1 MSSSALLVCELTDT
15 DIYVIIVKVL
25 RQVLVP
31 LLVTAALYLYLG
43 RGWGSGAA
51 EVESTRIFTSTFY
64 LAPVTLLPAG
74 IIILFSMLRIR
85 VELTMLVSIVA
96 AAAICVVY
104 QDMGIIQVMDVMV
117 RGYHARDL
125 QLAALI
131 DGGGLKSMVSIGAI
145 VAISSAYFG
154 IFSATNLLSN
164 LKQWV
169 LGLASRSNVF
179 FVTVLVSFITCAISC
194 NQTLATM
201 LTCEM
206 TKTLTEKKE
215 TLAVNLEMSP
225 QHWRS
230 FPFQTTNPGT

>member
-1 MSSSALLVCELTDT
+1 MSWS
-15 DIYVIIVKVL
+15 
-25 RQVLVP
+25 
-31 LLVTAALYLYLG
+31 
-43 RGWGSGAA
+43 
-51 EVESTRIFTSTFY
+51 
-64 LAPVTLLPAG
+64 
-74 IIILFSMLRIR
+74 
-85 VELTMLVSIVA
+85 
-96 AAAICVVY
+96 
-104 QDMGIIQVMDVMV
+104 

-206 TKTLTEKKE
+206 TKTLTEKRRRW
-215 TLAVNLEMSP
+215 
-225 QHWRS
+225 Q
-230 FPFQTTNPGT
+230 

>member
-96 AAAICVVY
+96 AAAICVV
-104 QDMGIIQVMDVMV
+104 Q
-117 RGYHARDL
+117 
-125 QLAALI
+125 
-131 DGGGLKSMVSIGAI
+131 
-145 VAISSAYFG
+145 F
-154 IFSATNLLSN
+154 
-164 LKQWV
+164 
-169 LGLASRSNVF
+169 
-179 FVTVLVSFITCAISC
+179 
-194 NQTLATM
+194 
-201 LTCEM
+201 
-206 TKTLTEKKE
+206 
-215 TLAVNLEMSP
+215 
-225 QHWRS
+225 
-230 FPFQTTNPGT
+230 